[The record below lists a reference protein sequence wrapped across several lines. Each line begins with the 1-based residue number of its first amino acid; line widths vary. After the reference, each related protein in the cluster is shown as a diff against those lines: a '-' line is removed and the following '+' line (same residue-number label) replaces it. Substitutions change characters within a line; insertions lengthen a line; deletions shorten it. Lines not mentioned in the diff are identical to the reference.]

1 MSFENTEQDIFEDP
15 FQLSFTTYLPTH
27 DKEMTQYKNVWQE
40 PCSCGFL
47 GKLMVEVVSSRPGTW
62 Y

>member
-1 MSFENTEQDIFEDP
+1 MSFENTEQDIFWR
-15 FQLSFTTYLPTH
+15 SFPIVFHYLPTH